1 MELTRSMPM
10 EVVTNRSPTVCQ
22 IATFA
27 VNALKLEVLTWP
39 KPGLVSHVDSGSHH
53 DMNATTLFASAD
65 ALRPYFA
72 ELFEAAAAD
81 APLHKLQS
89 IGRSAEKSMRI
100 ATCGVNTHRGA
111 VFTLGLLCAAAGR
124 ILRRGEPIVAGS
136 LGATVRKCW
145 GEAISSGPCTS
156 QSHGVEVSQRYNAGG
171 ARAEA
176 ADGFPHIYQVGLPAL
191 GAGRSMA
198 SDDANAARVQT
209 CFALIADLQDTNLL
223 YRGGL
228 PGLCFAQS
236 GARSFLMA
244 GGVSQKDWRRR
255 AAKIHASFV
264 ARQLSPGGSADLLAA
279 TLLVDLLEMPRMN
292 CTPCI
297 SQEFAIPAYKGS
309 PS

>member
-1 MELTRSMPM
+1 MELTKSMPM
-10 EVVTNRSPTVCQ
+10 EVVTNWSPTGPQ

-53 DMNATTLFASAD
+53 DMTATTLFASAE
-65 ALRPYFA
+65 ALRPCFA
-72 ELFEAAAAD
+72 EMFEAAAGD

-89 IGRSAEKSMRI
+89 IGGLAEERMRI

-124 ILRRGEPIVAGS
+124 ILSRGRPIVAGS

-145 GEAISSGPCTS
+145 GEAISSEPRAS
-156 QSHGVEVSQRYNAGG
+156 QSHGIEMSQRYSAGG

-176 ADGFPHIYQVGLPAL
+176 AAGFHHIYQVGLPAL
-191 GAGRSMA
+191 RVGRSMA
-198 SDDANAARVQT
+198 ANDANAARVQA
-209 CFALIADLQDTNLL
+209 CFALIADLEDTNLL

-236 GARSFLMA
+236 SARGFLMA
-244 GGVSQKDWRRR
+244 GGVSQKDWRHY
-255 AAKIHASFV
+255 AAAIHSSFV
-264 ARQLSPGGSADLLAA
+264 ARWLSPGGSADLLAA
-279 TLLVDLLEMPRMN
+279 TLLVDSLEMPRMSR
-292 CTPCI
+292 TSDI
-297 SQEFAIPAYKGS
+297 SQEFAITAYQGS
-309 PS
+309 AS